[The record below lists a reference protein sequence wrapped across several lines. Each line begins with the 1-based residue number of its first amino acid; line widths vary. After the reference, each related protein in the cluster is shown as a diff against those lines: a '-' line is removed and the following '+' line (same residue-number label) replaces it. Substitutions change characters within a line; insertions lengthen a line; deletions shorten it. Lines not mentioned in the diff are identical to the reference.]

1 MKNYAPRTSSQHT
14 TIRTAMTSKSDQRRG
29 LWEIL
34 LGLWEKLMPQD
45 TKKRMRSFPAAFLT
59 IGIAIGMVL
68 MVILFYYFEESIRS
82 WAGFSPLAFGLLCVY
97 TGIAWFILR
106 LYRRSLEKALED

>member
-1 MKNYAPRTSSQHT
+1 
-14 TIRTAMTSKSDQRRG
+14 MTSKSDQRRG
-29 LWEIL
+29 LFETL

-45 TKKRMRSFPAAFLT
+45 IKKRLRSFPAAFLT

-68 MVILFYYFEESIRS
+68 MVLLFYYFEESIKS
-82 WAGFSPLAFGLLCVY
+82 WAGFSPLALGLLCVY
-97 TGIAWFILR
+97 TGIALFILR

>member
-1 MKNYAPRTSSQHT
+1 
-14 TIRTAMTSKSDQRRG
+14 MTSKSDQRRG